1 MQAVVL
7 EKVASLNLREIE
19 IDEPL
24 GPHDVRIGIH
34 TVGVCGSDVHYY
46 KHGAIGPF
54 VVHEPMVLGHEA
66 AGVVI
71 ETGSAVTSLNA
82 GDRVCMEPGVPDPNS
97 RATRLGLYNLD
108 PAVRFWATPPVH
120 GCLRPSVVHPAAF
133 TFKMPDNVS
142 FGEGAMV
149 EPLAVGMHAANK
161 ARLRPGDVGVVL
173 GAGPIGMVTAL
184 AALAGGC
191 SRIFIT
197 DVQQPK
203 LDLAAT
209 LGPITPVNVANE
221 NLSAVVRAA
230 TDGWGADVVFDAV
243 GLPQSFAQALEVVC
257 PGGCVVLIG
266 MPGAPVPFDVVA
278 AQVKEVRI
286 ETIFRYAHVF
296 PRALALMG
304 SRKIDVRPLI
314 TDRYGFADSVAA
326 FDYACSMRPTSVKVQ
341 IELS

>member
-1 MQAVVL
+1 
-7 EKVASLNLREIE
+7 
-19 IDEPL
+19 
-24 GPHDVRIGIH
+24 
-34 TVGVCGSDVHYY
+34 
-46 KHGAIGPF
+46 
-54 VVHEPMVLGHEA
+54 
-66 AGVVI
+66 
-71 ETGSAVTSLNA
+71 
-82 GDRVCMEPGVPDPNS
+82 MEPGVPDPNS

-142 FGEGAMV
+142 FAEGAMV

-191 SRIFIT
+191 SRIIIT

-203 LDLAAT
+203 LDIAAT
-209 LGPITPVNVANE
+209 LGPITPVNVASE
-221 NLSAVVRAA
+221 SLADAVRAA

-243 GLPQSFAQALEVVC
+243 GLPQSIAQALEVVC
-257 PGGCVVLIG
+257 PGGCVVMIG

-314 TDRYGFADSVAA
+314 TDRYGFTDSVAA
-326 FDYACSMRPTSVKVQ
+326 FDYACRMKPTSVKLQ
-341 IELS
+341 IELK